1 MKLAEALQQRADLN
15 RKIEQLKERLMNNA
29 LVQDGEKP
37 AEDPAELLKELNSS
51 FQRLNELIALIN
63 LKNAATVIDG
73 KTLTEMIAEKDVL
86 KEKIDAYRNLVSQ
99 ASQTARR
106 ARNTE
111 IRILS
116 TVNVKKL
123 QKETD
128 QLSARLR
135 KLDNLIQET
144 NWTTE
149 I

>member
-1 MKLAEALQQRADLN
+1 MKLAEALQERADLN
-15 RKIEQLKERLMNNA
+15 RKIEQLTGRLEMNA

-37 AEDPAELLKELNSS
+37 AEDPSDLLKELNDS

-63 LKNAATVIDG
+63 LKNAATVTDG
-73 KTLTEMIAEKDVL
+73 RTLTEMIAEKDVL
-86 KEKIDAYRNLVSQ
+86 TLKTEAYKKLIRE
-99 ASQTARR
+99 ASQTVRR
-106 ARNTE
+106 ARNSE

-116 TVNVKKL
+116 TVNVRKL
-123 QKETD
+123 QKEAD

-135 KLDNLIQET
+135 KLDNQIQET